1 MQDVIGQICSEDA
14 SKLKPY
20 IGHYVAL
27 DAENEPLK
35 PAIYSDNQKSHTKIG
50 MNHPQLATMLCP
62 IKHLA
67 AYCEDPKKYV
77 FILTTSPV

>member
-1 MQDVIGQICSEDA
+1 MQDVIGQIHSEDT

-20 IGHYVAL
+20 IGCYAAL
-27 DAENEPLK
+27 DAENELLK
-35 PAIYSDNQKSHTKIG
+35 PAIYSNNQKSRAKMG
-50 MNHPQLATMLCP
+50 VNHPQLAAMLCP

-67 AYCEDPKKYV
+67 AYREDPKKYV

>member
-1 MQDVIGQICSEDA
+1 MQDVIGQIRSEDA

-20 IGHYVAL
+20 IGRYAAL

-35 PAIYSDNQKSHTKIG
+35 PAIYSDNQKSRAKMG
-50 MNHPQLATMLCP
+50 VNHPQLAAMLCP

-77 FILTTSPV
+77 FILTMSSV

>member
-20 IGHYVAL
+20 IGCYAAL

-35 PAIYSDNQKSHTKIG
+35 PAIYSDNQKSRAKMG
-50 MNHPQLATMLCP
+50 VNHPQLAAMLCP

-77 FILTTSPV
+77 FILTMSSV

>member
-20 IGHYVAL
+20 IGCYTAF

-35 PAIYSDNQKSHTKIG
+35 PAIYSDNQKSCAKMG
-50 MNHPQLATMLCP
+50 VNHPQLAAMLCP

-67 AYCEDPKKYV
+67 AYREDPKKYV
-77 FILTTSPV
+77 FILTMSSV